1 MAYKKHVIG
10 LAVMSAL
17 AASAQAADHGPFNGV
32 DVNISGEDIVNIKNT
47 DTGAAI
53 NQTDAGNS
61 VSITGFTELL
71 ISAQNGSAYSDKTNV
86 SGAAADVIRSNV
98 GGSSVSFEN
107 YGSLSPTVNLN
118 PGSTSNKIG
127 LTVEAGSITVANKST
142 KRVAAV
148 ATFKNSEL
156 DFKADTITITS
167 TGMGINPAGSST
179 VSLKANSITIES
191 TGSSAIHGSYETT
204 VILDAP
210 TITLTAN
217 NEALLM
223 TNTGKPTG
231 KIIIGSD
238 AGTTLNANGDIKIEA
253 NKTLELNNTRV
264 IVKAGEQVEVSNLEG
279 SNATFVFNSL
289 SFTPQ
294 DAEHQ
299 DLVRIDNN
307 QNDSLTLLLS
317 GELTETAASPEE
329 LAKAFLAVA
338 RLDEEG
344 KPIAMA
350 AEAGETAGGFTFD
363 AQGELTPNENPSMA
377 AVGHFSAMNLAQW
390 RGEVDLLTDRLGDL
404 RVNPQRAGG
413 WARISGYE
421 NDISTS
427 VSVQS
432 RSTTVQAGGDVR
444 LDDHWV
450 LGGAFSYTS
459 LDADFSNGEGSAD
472 GYSLAA
478 YLSGFF
484 DCAGYVDVV
493 ARAGR
498 LSSEVEADTLSA
510 FGGVLTGDYDNNAV
524 GLSVE
529 TGYHLPIGST
539 FFVEPRAQLAYS
551 LVFGDEFQSTT
562 NSVRIEQE
570 DFESLVGLAGA
581 RFGALFNE
589 GRGQIYAH
597 AAVHHDFMGDADA
610 TATSRWGHSELI
622 RTDLGGTWTS
632 YGLGAQFS
640 LANGLN
646 FYGMLERSSGS
657 DYEEDYRYSVGAS
670 YRF

>member
-17 AASAQAADHGPFNGV
+17 AASAQAADYGPFNGV

-47 DTGAAI
+47 GSGAAI

-86 SGAAADVIRSNV
+86 SGAAVDVIRSKV

-107 YGSLSPTVNLN
+107 YGSFSPTVNLN
-118 PGSTSNKIG
+118 PGSTGNKIG
-127 LTVEAGSITVANKST
+127 LTVEAGSITVANKSSN
-142 KRVAAV
+142 RSVAAV
-148 ATFKNSEL
+148 ATYKNSEV

-191 TGSSAIHGSYETT
+191 TGSSAIHGKEEAT

-223 TNTGKPTG
+223 TNTGNPTG

-253 NKTLELNNTRV
+253 NKTLELTNTRV

-317 GELTETAASPEE
+317 GELTETAASPDE
-329 LAKAFLAVA
+329 LAQAFLAVA

-404 RVNPQRAGG
+404 RVNPQHAGG

-427 VSVQS
+427 VCVQS

-459 LDADFSNGEGSAD
+459 LDADFSNGVGSAD

-484 DCAGYVDVV
+484 DCGGYVDVV

-510 FGGVLTGDYDNNAV
+510 HYCPN
-524 GLSVE
+524 
-529 TGYHLPIGST
+529 
-539 FFVEPRAQLAYS
+539 
-551 LVFGDEFQSTT
+551 
-562 NSVRIEQE
+562 
-570 DFESLVGLAGA
+570 
-581 RFGALFNE
+581 
-589 GRGQIYAH
+589 
-597 AAVHHDFMGDADA
+597 
-610 TATSRWGHSELI
+610 
-622 RTDLGGTWTS
+622 
-632 YGLGAQFS
+632 
-640 LANGLN
+640 
-646 FYGMLERSSGS
+646 
-657 DYEEDYRYSVGAS
+657 
-670 YRF
+670 

>member
-17 AASAQAADHGPFNGV
+17 AVSAQAAEHGPFNGV

-47 DTGAAI
+47 GTGAAI
-53 NQTDAGNS
+53 NQTGAGNS

-71 ISAQNGSAYSDKTNV
+71 ISAQNGSAYFDSTNAGEDAIDEI
-86 SGAAADVIRSNV
+86 SGKKSGSTVTFETHS
-98 GGSSVSFEN
+98 GSSAP
-107 YGSLSPTVNLN
+107 LMLN
-118 PGSTSNKIG
+118 PGNNLKAGLNVTAGKINV
-127 LTVEAGSITVANKST
+127 TNHSSSSS
-142 KRVAAV
+142 VAAIRTYKG
-148 ATFKNSEL
+148 ATLNL
-156 DFKADTITITS
+156 TADTIHIAS
-167 TGMGINPAGSST
+167 TYVGINPAGTSEVTLTGDTIT
-179 VSLKANSITIES
+179 VEAGTQ
-191 TGSSAIHGSYETT
+191 AIHVRENATLKLEAS
-204 VILDAP
+204 
-210 TITLTAN
+210 TITLNSGN
-217 NEALLM
+217 NALLI
-223 TNTGKPTG
+223 TKGGDNAAKVV
-231 KIIIGSD
+231 IGSET
-238 AGTTLNANGDIKIEA
+238 GTTLNLNGDISVLQ
-253 NKTLELNNTRV
+253 NQTLELNNTRV
-264 IVKAGEQVEVSNLEG
+264 IVKACEQIEVSNLKG

-289 SFTPQ
+289 THTNVDS
-294 DAEHQ
+294 EHQ
-299 DLVRIDNN
+299 EIVRIDNN
-307 QNDSLTLLLS
+307 QNDSLSLLLS
-317 GELTETAASPEE
+317 GELTETAASPDE

-344 KPIAMA
+344 KPIAMG

-363 AQGELTPNENPSMA
+363 AQGEVTPNENPSMA

-390 RGEVDLLTDRLGDL
+390 RGEVDLLTDRLADL

-427 VSVQS
+427 VNVQS

-459 LDADFSNGEGSAD
+459 LDADFSNGEGRAD

-484 DCAGYVDVV
+484 DCGGYVDVV

-539 FFVEPRAQLAYS
+539 FFVEPRVQLAYS
-551 LVFGDEFQSTT
+551 LVFGDDFQSTT

-589 GRGQIYAH
+589 GRGQLYAH

-610 TATSRWGHSELI
+610 TATSRWGHCELI

-632 YGLGAQFS
+632 YGLGAQFC
-640 LANGLN
+640 LTNGLN

>member
-17 AASAQAADHGPFNGV
+17 AVSAQAAEHGPFNGV

-47 DTGAAI
+47 GTGAAI
-53 NQTDAGNS
+53 NQTGAGNS

-71 ISAQNGSAYSDKTNV
+71 ISAQNGSAYFDSTNAGEDAIDEI
-86 SGAAADVIRSNV
+86 SGKKSGSTVTFETHS
-98 GGSSVSFEN
+98 GSSAP
-107 YGSLSPTVNLN
+107 LMLN
-118 PGSTSNKIG
+118 PGNNLKAGLNVTAGKINV
-127 LTVEAGSITVANKST
+127 TNHSSSSS
-142 KRVAAV
+142 VAAIRTYKG
-148 ATFKNSEL
+148 ATLNL
-156 DFKADTITITS
+156 TADTIHIAS
-167 TGMGINPAGSST
+167 TYVGINPAGTSEVTLTGDTIT
-179 VSLKANSITIES
+179 VEAGTQ
-191 TGSSAIHGSYETT
+191 AIHVRENATLKLEAS
-204 VILDAP
+204 
-210 TITLTAN
+210 TITLNSGN
-217 NEALLM
+217 NALLI
-223 TNTGKPTG
+223 TKGGDNAAKVV
-231 KIIIGSD
+231 IGSET
-238 AGTTLNANGDIKIEA
+238 GTTLNLNGDISVLQ
-253 NKTLELNNTRV
+253 NQTLELNNTRV
-264 IVKAGEQVEVSNLEG
+264 IVKAGEQIEVSNLKG

-289 SFTPQ
+289 THTNVDS
-294 DAEHQ
+294 EHQ
-299 DLVRIDNN
+299 EIVRIDNN
-307 QNDSLTLLLS
+307 QNDSLSLLLS
-317 GELTETAASPEE
+317 GELTETAASPDE

-344 KPIAMA
+344 KPIAMG

-363 AQGELTPNENPSMA
+363 AQGEVTPNENPSMA

-390 RGEVDLLTDRLGDL
+390 RGEVDLLTDRLADL

-427 VSVQS
+427 VNVQS

-459 LDADFSNGEGSAD
+459 LDADFSNGEGRAD

-484 DCAGYVDVV
+484 DCGGYVDVV

-551 LVFGDEFQSTT
+551 LVFGDDFQSTT

-589 GRGQIYAH
+589 GRGQLYAH

-610 TATSRWGHSELI
+610 TATSRWGHAELI

-640 LANGLN
+640 LTNGLN

>member
-17 AASAQAADHGPFNGV
+17 AMSAQAGEYGPFNGGA
-32 DVNISGEDIVNIKNT
+32 VNITNEDIVNIKNAG
-47 DTGAAI
+47 TGAAI
-53 NQTDAGNS
+53 DQTASGS
-61 VSITGFTELL
+61 SLSILDFTTLL
-71 ISAQNGSAYSDKTNV
+71 ITAQQGSAYVDQT
-86 SGAAADVIRSNV
+86 GAVESTFGVMRGKKGV
-98 GGSSVSFEN
+98 SSVTFESDGTN
-107 YGSLSPTVNLN
+107 SPTINLN
-118 PGSTSNKIG
+118 PGFPNTNKVG
-127 LTVEAGSITVANKST
+127 LTVEAGTITVNQNHQSDST
-142 KRVAAV
+142 SHAAIAV
-148 ATFKNSEL
+148 YKDSEL
-156 DFKADTITITS
+156 ELTANTININSVGSGLNAFGTSRVTLTADTINVKSVGGAVI
-167 TGMGINPAGSST
+167 
-179 VSLKANSITIES
+179 VSGNAKLELNAS
-191 TGSSAIHGSYETT
+191 
-204 VILDAP
+204 
-210 TITLTAN
+210 TITLTS
-217 NEALLM
+217 LYM
-223 TNTGKPTG
+223 KGTGTPTG
-231 KIIIGSD
+231 RITIGSES
-238 AGTTLNANGDIKIEA
+238 GTTLNMNGDISVERSQ
-253 NKTLELNNTRV
+253 TLELNNTRV
-264 IVKAGEQVEVSNLEG
+264 IVKAGEQIEVSNLEG

-289 SFTPQ
+289 TNTNVDS
-294 DAEHQ
+294 EH
-299 DLVRIDNN
+299 LEIVRIDNN

-484 DCAGYVDVV
+484 DCGGYVDVV

-498 LSSEVEADTLSA
+498 LSSDVEADTLSA
-510 FGGVLTGDYDNNAV
+510 FGGVLTGDYANNAV

-551 LVFGDEFQSTT
+551 LVFGDDFQSTT

-640 LANGLN
+640 LTNGLN

-657 DYEEDYRYSVGAS
+657 DYEEDYRYSVGVS